1 MVFFCPVASSWTGT
15 SFRLTYGNIIAK
27 YLIICNLAFNGSFL
41 YYIVL
46 QIIFL
51 RGSEGLAAASP
62 SPYLDNI
69 ETIGGM
75 KNPCFWLC
83 HAENRDFACIVF
95 GGDYLKNGQKKAASS
110 GGSLSAFFEL
120 TSLLIN

>member
-1 MVFFCPVASSWTGT
+1 MRSFVFFC
-15 SFRLTYGNIIAK
+15 
-27 YLIICNLAFNGSFL
+27 
-41 YYIVL
+41 
-46 QIIFL
+46 IFL
-51 RGSEGLAAASP
+51 PARQAVLLNFSALVSLFSGPEGLAAERR

-95 GGDYLKNGQKKAASS
+95 GGDYLKNGQKKPQAL
-110 GGSLSAFFEL
+110 GGARR
-120 TSLLIN
+120 LLG